1 MSDESSGADAASV
14 EEQIRR
20 LEAIVDRLEGEP
32 LDLADALA
40 LFEEGVAC
48 LRDAAGTL
56 SEAEA
61 RVHKLTELADGA
73 FGVEPLDDDDD

>member
-1 MSDESSGADAASV
+1 MTTV
-14 EEQIRR
+14 EERLAR
-20 LEAIVDRLEGEP
+20 LEAIVAQLEGEP
-32 LDLADALA
+32 LDLAAALA

-61 RVHKLTELADGA
+61 RVQRLTELADGA
-73 FGVEPLDDDDD
+73 FEMEPFEDE

>member
-1 MSDESSGADAASV
+1 MTTV
-14 EEQIRR
+14 EQRLAR
-20 LEAIVDRLEGEP
+20 LEAIVDRLEEEP
-32 LDLADALA
+32 LDLAEALA

-61 RVHKLTELADGA
+61 RVQRLTELADGV
-73 FGVEPLDDDDD
+73 FEVEPLDDD